1 MLIDNA
7 PTPMDAHAAQRF
19 AALVERLTET
29 SKDGLTATAA
39 RELAEGIR
47 RLADEHDELSL
58 RLV

>member
-1 MLIDNA
+1 
-7 PTPMDAHAAQRF
+7 MDANAAQRF